1 MIDSSAARMRL
12 WDAVLI
18 LAALLFGAA
27 QALPPQP
34 QGPPPGPPPAATSSP
49 APLALTLDDAIIR
62 GLAHNVATLVAE
74 ADVRAAE
81 GRRWLA
87 LSGLL
92 PRVDADMS
100 AQREKVSLAA
110 FGFKGGGFPDVIGP
124 FNVYDGRLSFS
135 QALVDVGA
143 WQAARAEA
151 DALAAARQGERDAR
165 RLVALVVTS
174 LYLQGVTAASRV
186 DAGRAELDTARTLFT
201 LATDLKN
208 AGLAARID
216 VLRAQVQL
224 ETTEQRVI
232 ALENAERK
240 ARVALAQAIGIE
252 PVTAPVALADRLE
265 FVPLAAPSLDAAVA
279 RAASDRADLL
289 AADLRVAS
297 AEGRVRAEK
306 ESYLPSLRVRADY
319 GTIGNTVDAARP
331 TFSMSAALVVPVFE
345 GGRIRGRVLEAD
357 AALLRARALAGDLRS
372 RVTADV
378 QNVLL
383 DLDAAE
389 RQVKVAEHTVQLA
402 TEQQAQAEDRFKAGV
417 TNNVELVQAQ
427 AAVAAARDA
436 YIAGLSAHNLAK
448 AALARALGVP
458 DTEFRRFLAG
468 VTP

>member
-1 MIDSSAARMRL
+1 MIDSRGARMRL
-12 WDAVLI
+12 WVAVLI

-27 QALPPQP
+27 QALPAQP
-34 QGPPPGPPPAATSSP
+34 PGPPPGPPSSSPGP
-49 APLALTLDDAIIR
+49 APLALTLEDAIAR
-62 GLAHNVATLVAE
+62 GLAHHVSALVAE

-87 LSGLL
+87 LSALL

-100 AQREKVSLAA
+100 ALREKVSLAA
-110 FGFKGGGFPDVIGP
+110 FGFHGPGFPDVIGP
-124 FNVYDGRLSFS
+124 FNVYDGRLRFS
-135 QALVDVGA
+135 QSLVDVGA
-143 WQAARAEA
+143 WQAAHAEA
-151 DALAAARQGERDAR
+151 DALSAARQGETDAR

-174 LYLQGVTAASRV
+174 LYLQGVTTASRV
-186 DAGRAELDTARTLFT
+186 ESGRAELETARTLFT
-201 LATDLKN
+201 LATDLKT

-240 ARVALAQAIGIE
+240 ARVALAQAIGLD
-252 PVTAPVALADRLE
+252 PVTAPVALTDGLA

-279 RAASDRADLL
+279 RATADRADLQ

-297 AEGRVRAEK
+297 AETRVRAEK

-319 GTIGNTVDAARP
+319 GAIGNTVDSVRP
-331 TFSMSAALVVPVFE
+331 TFSMSAAVVVPVFE

-357 AALLRARALAGDLRS
+357 AALQRARALAGDLRS